1 MPETSAPPASAAISD
16 APETSSVTVRY
27 FAAAKAALGVG
38 EEVVDLRACGD
49 VGALID
55 RAPVAA
61 RPVLERCSFLVDGVT
76 TTERTTPL
84 RAGGLVDVL
93 PPFAGG

>member
-1 MPETSAPPASAAISD
+1 MSGMPGTSAQPPSA
-16 APETSSVTVRY
+16 PSVTVRY
-27 FAAAKAALGVG
+27 FAAAKAALGLA
-38 EEVVDLRACGD
+38 EEVVALGDCSD

-55 RAPVAA
+55 RAPDTA
-61 RPVLERCSFLVDGVT
+61 RPVLERCSFLVDGVS
-76 TTERTTPL
+76 TTERATLL